1 MEARLLYARFG
12 PGVVAASSS
21 GMGELG
27 GSDAWGW
34 LLYALPGLVGWHCV
48 HLFVLGLATSEIFG
62 GREAAGWRFWAVLAG
77 VTLAGL
83 EIWAVAAYDDTANA
97 RARRAG
103 EVEFLFWKGLV
114 WRGVGVALV
123 DGVLGWVVWLQGT
136 GRGWVR
142 KREVG
147 ERVGELGVV
156 LEGLVGR
163 ARGLGVVRNA
173 VGRDRELRERVE
185 DYWVKDEEVMRDVG
199 EEGEVVAAQR
209 RALERVDL
217 RRLEGEAEKSVEA
230 ILGSVKVLRR

>member
-12 PGVVAASSS
+12 PGVVAASFS

-48 HLFVLGLATSEIFG
+48 HLFVLGLATSQIFG
-62 GREAAGWRFWAVLAG
+62 GREAANWRFWAVLAG

-114 WRGVGVALV
+114 WRGVGITLV
-123 DGVLGWVVWLQGT
+123 DGVLGWVVWLQ
-136 GRGWVR
+136 
-142 KREVG
+142 
-147 ERVGELGVV
+147 
-156 LEGLVGR
+156 GR

-217 RRLEGEAEKSVEA
+217 RRLEGEAEKSVEV
-230 ILGSVKVLRR
+230 ILGSVKVSRR